1 PARVIQNALKAGQ
14 NSITCV
20 APFIQ
25 KAATFAL
32 TDPKIQDVTAEM
44 RAAYSRRRDLVIRLS
59 HELESAKVKVIPPQ
73 GAFYFFLDLRALKMS
88 SVEMCEKILEEEGV
102 GLVPGSAFGEQGEG
116 FIRMTIAASEE
127 DVEAGFRK
135 IVEWV
140 ERQ

>member
-1 PARVIQNALKAGQ
+1 
-14 NSITCV
+14 
-20 APFIQ
+20 
-25 KAATFAL
+25 
-32 TDPKIQDVTAEM
+32 
-44 RAAYSRRRDLVIRLS
+44 
-59 HELESAKVKVIPPQ
+59 
-73 GAFYFFLDLRALKMS
+73 
-88 SVEMCEKILEEEGV
+88 MCEKILEEEGV